1 VTATSVGLPRTA
13 RSGGSDAART
23 ARRTNG
29 SRATAPF
36 TACNVSGA
44 RYATYREC
52 ERTARII
59 NQPQRARA
67 LFRAGAL
74 SAQPAG
80 VITAA
85 RGLCVVQRALF
96 SLSSRCCR
104 VARRVPRCARS
115 LQHHAVARSR
125 PSHALAT
132 WRACEKAARADEF
145 PISRSAF
152 ALKGVS
158 FLEREFLLCPGSK
171 AHRRNA
177 RANAR
182 PGDDPGDLMREKCC
196 RATLIGL

>member
-1 VTATSVGLPRTA
+1 
-13 RSGGSDAART
+13 
-23 ARRTNG
+23 
-29 SRATAPF
+29 
-36 TACNVSGA
+36 VSGA

-74 SAQPAG
+74 SAQPAS

-115 LQHHAVARSR
+115 LRHHAVARSR
-125 PSHALAT
+125 PSLAT

-171 AHRRNA
+171 ARRSPKECARERSTRRRPRWFNA
-177 RANAR
+177 RKMLPRDPYRALIRDNRIITGARIRKQRLSNA
-182 PGDDPGDLMREKCC
+182 GAVIAAE
-196 RATLIGL
+196 